1 MMGAMIKRAACF
13 VTCAGCVAVA
23 SADEPAFATAQPELF
38 TTPRALSS
46 AFADFDGDGDP
57 DLAVSFQD
65 GSIRLYRNDAG
76 TFVGLSARL
85 GLPVAGPEVRALAW
99 GDFDGDGDPDLHA
112 GLSGDTGVSARNL
125 VFRNDD
131 GRAFVEVA
139 EALGVILPD
148 ADSRQAN
155 WVDYDNDGD
164 LDLFSAQRSAPNR
177 MFRNDGGRFVDVSD
191 DLGLADPRRTVGA
204 CWFDMDQDGDLDVF
218 QANQQADKDT
228 LYRNDGAR
236 FVDVAPQLGMHQ
248 PERTLAEGGV
258 GCTVGDYDN
267 DGLLDLFVATYGPT
281 LLYRNLGGGKFQESG
296 AEAGLRHELHA
307 VGASWG
313 DVDND
318 GDVDLYVAAYV
329 DGDETWSRAH
339 LFINE
344 GGKFVDTLE
353 EGSPLLAADHGVQW
367 ADYDRDG
374 DLDLSLTDTFPED
387 SRHRLVRNELPAA
400 QARRSL
406 QVRVLDRDGRA
417 TRNGAEVRLYDVDGN
432 QLGARIVPT
441 GDGYGSQSD
450 LPVHF
455 GVGSAE
461 TVDVEVTFLTPRGR
475 IATRI
480 RGVDAREWA
489 GRVFVVKED

>member
-23 SADEPAFATAQPELF
+23 AADAPAFTMVQPELF
-38 TTPRALSS
+38 TPPHALSS
-46 AFADFDGDGDP
+46 AFADFDADGDA

-65 GSIRLYRNDAG
+65 GSIRLYRNDVN
-76 TFVGLSARL
+76 TFAEASARL

-125 VFRNDD
+125 VFRNDG

-139 EALGVILPD
+139 EALGVNLPD

-164 LDLFSAQRSAPNR
+164 LDLFSAQRSAANH
-177 MFRNDGGRFVDVSD
+177 MFRNDGGRFTDVSD
-191 DLGLADPRRTVGA
+191 ELGLADPRRTVGA
-204 CWFDMDQDGDLDVF
+204 CWFDMDRDGDLDVF

-228 LYRNDGAR
+228 FYRNDGAR

-281 LLYRNLGGGKFQESG
+281 LLYRNLGGGRFQESG

-313 DVDND
+313 DAEND
-318 GDVDLYVAAYV
+318 GDLDLFVAAYV
-329 DGDETWSRAH
+329 DGDESWSRAH
-339 LFINE
+339 LFMND
-344 GGKFVDTLE
+344 GGKFVDVLE
-353 EGSPLLAADHGVQW
+353 NGSPLLAADHGIQW

-387 SRHRLVRNELPAA
+387 GRHRLLRNELPVA

-406 QVRVLDRDGRA
+406 QLRVLDRDGLA

-432 QLGARIVPT
+432 QIGARIVPA

-450 LPVHF
+450 IPVHF
-455 GVGSAE
+455 GLASAAII
-461 TVDVEVTFLTPRGR
+461 DVEVTFMTPRGR
-475 IATRI
+475 VAKRI
-480 RGVDAREWA
+480 KGVDAHEWA
-489 GRVFVVKED
+489 GRVLVVKED